1 MLDLYWYYSSMTTQ
15 NKENLNVPARDLPA
29 SKENLEDWRESF
41 QWRTL
46 RILSEFVSG
55 FQFLADFN
63 NSQTVTIFGSAVTKE
78 GEPCYEEAKK
88 LGFMLAKGGYDVITG
103 GGPGIME
110 AANRGA
116 NEGGGESIGLN
127 IQLPYEQ
134 RINPW
139 VKKGIG
145 FHYFFSRKVMLA
157 YAAQAYIYFPG
168 GFGTLDEAFELATLI
183 QTKKISH
190 KIPVILIGKEF
201 WTPLLKWMEESWYE
215 KNHLVPKEDLSIITI
230 VDSAEEAFEIVK
242 TTPHIK
248 YF

>member
-1 MLDLYWYYSSMTTQ
+1 MTTQ
-15 NKENLNVPARDLPA
+15 NNNNLNVPARDLPTSDEN
-29 SKENLEDWRESF
+29 SKDWRESF

-46 RILSEFVSG
+46 RIFSEFVSG

-63 NSQTVTIFGSAVTKE
+63 NSRTVTIFGSAVTKE
-78 GEPCYEEAKK
+78 GEPYYEEAKK
-88 LGFMLAKGGYDVITG
+88 LGFMLAKGGYDVVTG

-168 GFGTLDEAFELATLI
+168 GFGTLDEAFEMATLI

-190 KIPVILIGKEF
+190 KIPVILVGKEF

-215 KNHLVPKEDLSIITI
+215 KNHLLPKEDLSIITI

-242 TTPHIK
+242 STPHIK